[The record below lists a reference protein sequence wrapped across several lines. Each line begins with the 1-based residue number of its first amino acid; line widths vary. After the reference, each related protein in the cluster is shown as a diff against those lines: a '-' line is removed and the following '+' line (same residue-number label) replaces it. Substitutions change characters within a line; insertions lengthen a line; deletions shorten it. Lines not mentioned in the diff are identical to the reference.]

1 MANKRIVSG
10 QDLIPKKISSF
21 KNESFVNKISVWTE
35 RDNDYHV
42 YFLQHALTLERE
54 KKNPREAVLEYDG
67 SSAKGKNVP
76 PEEMLEDMRN
86 TTKDILIDVL
96 WWGTTKKAARIE
108 QEYIYEYDWL
118 VGGIEAWKPRIQR
131 KDKCYNKHATGQGT
145 WPKDVMLSYIASQ
158 KLSAKIKKQWD
169 WLKNP
174 EQKDEDGNLIN
185 FKQYDEDFLGREE
198 INELRIKGSLIQ
210 SRLKLTGN
218 PEAVEKKKESFRK
231 DIDHK
236 KWPPIWVLM
245 PKPGS
250 GDLCIILDG
259 NERTIAL
266 CSVRKIKGLNMV
278 KIPYSEWNGISKTEL
293 ETIGHELNTPPEDLP
308 DYTNRDQD
316 TLRAIRNLLVEY
328 DLDGSKDGL
337 DDEIIIDKLTD
348 KFKYS
353 STEAEKIIN
362 VLKKEYENKEKDE
375 AKRQESNYDF
385 SHDGLKQD
393 YLDNKK
399 TQPVFNP
406 NIEQY
411 NSCVKK
417 IVKDI
422 NDERIKNGEEP
433 IIFQPEDKSSPEKEH
448 NILRIPVGV
457 WGPNKIVEEMVR
469 YKKQVLKGER
479 TSIPTTMLVV
489 VAFELQEEYDE
500 WGKSDFDK
508 EVIDFIVNTA
518 CAGENITVIVEKLP
532 MTKIADKVE
541 KKPVPQKMFKEVGRV
556 IPHIETPISKPLTE
570 PSIMV

>member
-10 QDLIPKKISSF
+10 QDLIPKKISSL
-21 KNESFVNKISVWTE
+21 KTESFVSKTSVWTE
-35 RDNDYHV
+35 RDNDYRV
-42 YFLQHALTLERE
+42 YYLQHALTQVRE

-76 PEEMLEDMRN
+76 PEQMLEDMRN

-96 WWGTTKKAARIE
+96 WWGSTKKAARIE
-108 QEYIYEYDWL
+108 QEYIYKYDWP

-131 KDKCYNKHATGQGT
+131 EDKCYNKHATGKGT
-145 WPKDVMLSYIASQ
+145 WDKDIMLSYIAGE
-158 KLSAKIKKQWD
+158 KLSAKIENHWNY
-169 WLKNP
+169 LKNP
-174 EQKDEDGNLIN
+174 KEEDEDGNLVN
-185 FKQYDEDFLGREE
+185 FKQYEEGFLPRKE
-198 INELRIKGSLIQ
+198 ILELRRLGNFIQ

-218 PEAVEKKKESFRK
+218 SAEVQKKKESFLK
-231 DIDHK
+231 DIDHN
-236 KWPPIWVLM
+236 KWPPLWALM

-259 NERTIAL
+259 NERSIAL
-266 CSVRKIKGLNMV
+266 CSVRKIKGLNIV
-278 KIPYSEWNGISKTEL
+278 KIPYSEWNGISETKL
-293 ETIGHELNTPPEDLP
+293 ESIGHKLNSPPEDLP

-316 TLRAIRNLLVEY
+316 TFRTIRNLLIEY
-328 DLDGSKDGL
+328 DLNGSKDGL
-337 DDEIIIDKLTD
+337 DDELIMEALTSE
-348 KFKYS
+348 FKYT

-362 VLKKEYENKEKDE
+362 TLKKEYEDKEKKDLKE
-375 AKRQESNYDF
+375 QRACFDF

-393 YLDNKK
+393 YLDDKK
-399 TQPVFNP
+399 AQPVFNP

-411 NSCVKK
+411 NICIKK

-422 NDERIKNGEEP
+422 NDERIENGEEP

-500 WGKSDFDK
+500 WGKSEFDK

-532 MTKIADKVE
+532 MTKIANKVE
-541 KKPVPQKMFKEVGRV
+541 KKPAPQKMLKVVGRV

-570 PSIMV
+570 HSIMV